1 MGKMASETGELRGE
15 LKLALRGR
23 PTVRLVF
30 DGQPRA
36 SNIYVGDLEISSIC
50 RGFTLDWH
58 VGDLG
63 RLSLG
68 LVAALAAFYERA
80 ERGRVPQRRRY
91 GRVVG
96 GVVGSHQH
104 QRGKRNAQRRFRP

>member
-1 MGKMASETGELRGE
+1 MGKMASETVELRGE

-63 RLSLG
+63 RLSLD
-68 LVAALAAFYERA
+68 LVGALE
-80 ERGRVPQRRRY
+80 
-91 GRVVG
+91 
-96 GVVGSHQH
+96 GSVE
-104 QRGKRNAQRRFRP
+104 GSIPVEG